1 MIIIVKPGAE
11 PAQVQDLVEF
21 VHAQGLKTSV
31 VTGTEKVIIGV
42 IGDTRLLD
50 EDQLFRSSSTR
61 VTRRASPATSGP
73 WPQPLRPAGRTA
85 SSSKST
91 ITRPRHSATARSP

>member
-21 VHAQGLKTSV
+21 VHARGLKTSV

-42 IGDTRLLD
+42 IGDTRKSFHLLKKGH
-50 EDQLFRSSSTR
+50 
-61 VTRRASPATSGP
+61 AS
-73 WPQPLRPAGRTA
+73 R
-85 SSSKST
+85 
-91 ITRPRHSATARSP
+91 